1 MSMTGG
7 QDAPPLRVW
16 VYTALILTGLLVF
29 LGYEDRIPALRRIGE
44 SRAVQYMNLQ
54 RLDSNDA
61 GKLKIIALGSSKVF
75 YAVDYDDIFA
85 QRLTMQTRPVVF
97 RRLTWS
103 EAKPADMESVLQRI
117 VRHPPDWLLVES
129 DLLLFDHSARF
140 PIRDHLRPLE
150 VHLNS
155 LFTRTAGEEELRTN
169 LAQNDGRDSFPT
181 GQECLA
187 RQSPDMRLVYAVHV
201 ATWKTSTA
209 AQRERYLRWLR
220 VLHDRG
226 TRIVL
231 LGIPRAPWAQA
242 VFPARLTAENRAVLN
257 SLVNEEGFELWQSQ
271 PLVAGA
277 FCDEAHM
284 SALGRAQFSDWL
296 AQRLTTSFHPP
307 MVELVEQHVR

>member
-1 MSMTGG
+1 MTGG
-7 QDAPPLRVW
+7 QHVPPLRVW
-16 VYTALILTGLLVF
+16 VYTALLLTALLIF
-29 LGYEDRIPALRRIGE
+29 LGCEDRIPALRRIGE

-54 RLDSNDA
+54 RLDRNA
-61 GKLKIIALGSSKVF
+61 AAKLKVIALGSSKVF

-85 QRLTMQTRPVVF
+85 RRLATEARPVVF

-155 LFTRTAGEEELRTN
+155 LFTPTAGEEELRSN

-181 GQECLA
+181 EQECLA
-187 RQSPDMRLVYAVHV
+187 RQSPDMRLVYAMHV

-209 AQRERYLRWLR
+209 AQRERYLKWLR
-220 VLHDRG
+220 VLRAQG
-226 TRIVL
+226 TKIVL

-242 VFPARLTAENRAVLN
+242 VFPARLTADNRAVLH

-271 PLVAGA
+271 PMMAEA
-277 FCDEAHM
+277 FCDEGHM

-296 AQRLTTSFHPP
+296 AQRLASSLQRP
-307 MVELVEQHVR
+307 MLELVEQHVR